1 MSFFEFIDNMCCRN
15 NIYDEDDKFKFSENK
30 CTRIQQYME
39 ICCKYF
45 DREEEEEQEYW
56 TSEVIISE
64 YSESDN
70 DDFIIE

>member
-1 MSFFEFIDNMCCRN
+1 
-15 NIYDEDDKFKFSENK
+15 
-30 CTRIQQYME
+30 ME